1 MQESHE
7 DDEKLVDRKRSR
19 RAEWPLK
26 VPEVVIEKQP
36 IPAPPTKPLKRS
48 PSPSPK
54 QNDVASKRPSK
65 FLEGS
70 MHDRTSNKPPSVYTR
85 EEDAR
90 EHYLTQERPAMPAQN
105 RHASLDGIGAYY
117 DAGIESS
124 KSSSM
129 YRFGR
134 AIVNVFKPVSG
145 WRGFGGGKEQPVNT
159 EKSVMQ
165 ARQVRAEKE
174 YAELKKNGFVGT
186 QPTLA
191 VPRMT
196 TVPAIR
202 YEDTLEEARSAPYR
216 DSGIDMDS
224 SRSSSERKSDGQ
236 VSQPDAGLVGPLLS
250 AICRVPSPLSE
261 TSSPRKSS
269 VQFRKP
275 SFQTLKKVQS
285 HIQLPTAKRPI
296 APAFDSSIEYDKP
309 QEATSSE
316 QTVRKQPSRKE
327 IVKQQRLSKKV
338 SDLENQLDIARRNLK
353 LSLNDDSI
361 TPSADLHTGVKT
373 FVPGALPSLPSE
385 RALKTYINPEKGEN
399 SGATDSKQPLAT
411 FSEGQNAARES
422 DIVMADPTTQLN
434 QELQISV
441 FTQNESQP
449 PRSKQPESKK
459 RKSDARGDE
468 GMGRNL
474 DQGGDEG
481 ESDSGKKPKLRRSM
495 RQSPKTQKAIDAD
508 VGGRR
513 KQNLNPRTPRNSP
526 LKHVEPVPPLPVA
539 LDFDPAKV
547 DQAKIMSMR
556 STCTEKTP
564 FGKHPEDIVNLRK
577 DFPNIGVPQLADYIG
592 SVSEHSKVTD
602 HTSLSHHN
610 QPAAPVLG
618 PPCSTSPT
626 KAKLLKGSDRPTSTM
641 PGHEF
646 PGLSSRI
653 EGGVKA
659 SMNGVVNA
667 GSLPEAENLPVSK
680 SASTLRIKALH
691 ASAAKNEKPLPGI
704 QKEEYEWPEDVF

>member
-1 MQESHE
+1 
-7 DDEKLVDRKRSR
+7 
-19 RAEWPLK
+19 
-26 VPEVVIEKQP
+26 
-36 IPAPPTKPLKRS
+36 
-48 PSPSPK
+48 
-54 QNDVASKRPSK
+54 
-65 FLEGS
+65 

-90 EHYLTQERPAMPAQN
+90 ENYLTQERPAMPAQN

-145 WRGFGGGKEQPVNT
+145 WRGFGGGKEQPVNI
-159 EKSVMQ
+159 EKNIMQ

-186 QPTLA
+186 QATLA
-191 VPRMT
+191 VPRIT

-202 YEDTLEEARSAPYR
+202 YEDTQEEARPAPHR

-236 VSQPDAGLVGPLLS
+236 VSQPDAGLVRPLLVP

-261 TSSPRKSS
+261 ASSPRKSS
-269 VQFRKP
+269 IQFRKP

-338 SDLENQLDIARRNLK
+338 SDLENQLEIARRNLK
-353 LSLNDDSI
+353 LSLNDDPI

-399 SGATDSKQPLAT
+399 SSATASKQSLAT
-411 FSEGQNAARES
+411 FSEGQNAAQES
-422 DIVMADPTTQLN
+422 DIVMADPAAQLN

-441 FTQNESQP
+441 FKQNESQP
-449 PRSKQPESKK
+449 PRSKQFQSKK

-468 GMGRNL
+468 GIGRSL

-495 RQSPKTQKAIDAD
+495 RHSPKTQKVIDAD

-513 KQNLNPRTPRNSP
+513 KQNLHPRTPRNSP
-526 LKHVEPVPPLPVA
+526 LKNVEPVPPLPVA

-564 FGKHPEDIVNLRK
+564 FGKHPEDIDNLRK
-577 DFPNIGVPQLADYIG
+577 NFPNITEPQLADYIG

-618 PPCSTSPT
+618 PPCSASPT
-626 KAKLLKGSDRPTSTM
+626 KTKLFKGPDPPTSAISV
-641 PGHEF
+641 PEF

-659 SMNGVVNA
+659 SMNGVGSA
-667 GSLPEAENLPVSK
+667 GSLPDAENLPGSK

-704 QKEEYEWPEDVF
+704 QKEEYQWPEDVF